1 MANKEKKKIS
11 NNAIRAAV
19 FLCII
24 AISVIVSANL
34 LVFADAE
41 YTNKV
46 LEQFYDQDEDTVDVI
61 YFGSSAT
68 QRGWVVPVA
77 YHDDGVASYSLATG
91 TQPFI
96 LTKYLMEEAL
106 KTQSPRLFAVE
117 LRGIC
122 RTPDNISDVAVR
134 RIVDN
139 MKPSVN
145 KFRAI
150 KTVSDYAKL
159 GENEVDDTGM
169 SYYFPFLKYHSRWN
183 PSKQPHYGTVD
194 YYRGYALDPIVSFK
208 VQEMV
213 PSDWND
219 GYDHEKMEVVE
230 SSKEILNDLLDYC
243 DQLDNTDVVFIISPF
258 EAYDIGM
265 HKLNYVKAIVEDRG
279 YEVIDFMPPENREA
293 IGLDNK
299 TCYYNREHL
308 NLYGSIKY
316 THYLA
321 EYMKDNYDVPDR
333 SGDSRYA
340 GWEEDYERLTE
351 TFSGVYK
358 DKYNDMVKTIVEIES
373 GAE

>member
-1 MANKEKKKIS
+1 MASKEKKKIS

-68 QRGWVVPVA
+68 QRGWVVPIA

-183 PSKQPHYGTVD
+183 PSKQPH
-194 YYRGYALDPIVSFK
+194 F
-208 VQEMV
+208 V
-213 PSDWND
+213 PP
-219 GYDHEKMEVVE
+219 M
-230 SSKEILNDLLDYC
+230 
-243 DQLDNTDVVFIISPF
+243 
-258 EAYDIGM
+258 
-265 HKLNYVKAIVEDRG
+265 
-279 YEVIDFMPPENREA
+279 
-293 IGLDNK
+293 
-299 TCYYNREHL
+299 
-308 NLYGSIKY
+308 
-316 THYLA
+316 
-321 EYMKDNYDVPDR
+321 
-333 SGDSRYA
+333 
-340 GWEEDYERLTE
+340 
-351 TFSGVYK
+351 
-358 DKYNDMVKTIVEIES
+358 
-373 GAE
+373 